1 MKIQDAYSLPG
12 NHIMPSQS
20 TALIYWVSLTC
31 VYMCVLVTQS
41 CPTLCNSMDCRPPDS
56 SVHGILQARILEWVV
71 IPFKNT
77 GVGGHSLLQEIC
89 LTQGLNLGLL
99 HCRQIRYHLSHQGT
113 PPRGRGSGSNSFPPS
128 SWLLTSPWTEVCPP
142 QLGSYLGLLPWLE

>member
-41 CPTLCNSMDCRPPDS
+41 CPTLCNSMDCSLSDS
-56 SVHGILQARILEWVV
+56 FVHGIFQASFLEWVV
-71 IPFKNT
+71 IPFSRDKILFYYKIYNT
-77 GVGGHSLLQEIC
+77 NYLFKFDYESLEGLMLKMKLQYFGHLMRRADSLEKTLM
-89 LTQGLNLGLL
+89 LGKIES
-99 HCRQIRYHLSHQGT
+99 RRR
-113 PPRGRGSGSNSFPPS
+113 RG
-128 SWLLTSPWTEVCPP
+128 
-142 QLGSYLGLLPWLE
+142 